1 MPHPAHS
8 PASAARRRVA
18 LMRDVIITVRGEHE
32 TRVAPEE
39 AVARLTIRTEGGE
52 RTDVMGRATDAAS
65 MLRAAL
71 TARQD
76 AGEIR
81 EWSTG
86 RLAVRSERPWNSEGK
101 PLPLVHHASLDVS
114 ATFADLDALSGWL
127 GEIAELDT
135 IQIDGVQW
143 MLTDATRK
151 AVEADVA
158 AQAVRVAMTRATAYA
173 AALGLAE
180 VTAVEVADVGLL
192 GGGSPA
198 AASGPSPRMMMA
210 ASPMDSASA
219 LELQPADIVVSA
231 AVEARFSA
239 R

>member
-1 MPHPAHS
+1 
-8 PASAARRRVA
+8 
-18 LMRDVIITVRGEHE
+18 MRDVIITVRGEHQ
-32 TRVAPEE
+32 TRVAPDE
-39 AVARLTIRTEGGE
+39 AAARVTIRTEGGE
-52 RTDVMGRATDAAS
+52 RTDVMARATDAAGI
-65 MLRAAL
+65 LRTAL

-86 RLAVRSERPWNSEGK
+86 RVAVRSERPWNSEGK
-101 PLPLVHHASLDVS
+101 QLPLVHHASLDVS

-127 GEIAELDT
+127 GEVAELDS
-135 IQIDGVQW
+135 IQVDGVQW
-143 MLTDATRK
+143 MLTDATRA

-158 AQAVRVAMTRATAYA
+158 AHAVRVAMTRATAYA

-192 GGGSPA
+192 GGSAPA
-198 AASGPSPRMMMA
+198 AASGPSPRMLMA
-210 ASPMDSASA
+210 ASAMDSATN

>member
-1 MPHPAHS
+1 
-8 PASAARRRVA
+8 
-18 LMRDVIITVRGEHE
+18 MRDVIITVRGEHQ

-39 AVARLTIRTEGGE
+39 AVARLTIRTEGEE
-52 RTDVMGRATDAAS
+52 RTSVMTQATDAAS
-65 MLRAAL
+65 ILRTAL

-76 AGEIR
+76 AGEVR

-86 RLAVRSERPWNSEGK
+86 RVSVRSERPWNNEGK
-101 PLPLVHHASLDVS
+101 QLPLVHHASLDVS

-127 GEIAELDT
+127 GEVSELDA
-135 IQIDGVQW
+135 IHVDGVRW
-143 MLTDATRK
+143 MLTEATRA
-151 AVEADVA
+151 AVEADVSA
-158 AQAVRVAMTRATAYA
+158 NAVRVAMTRATAYA

-192 GGGSPA
+192 GGGAPV
-198 AASGPSPRMMMA
+198 AASGPAPRMMMA
-210 ASPMDSASA
+210 ASPMDAGVS
-219 LELQPADIVVSA
+219 LELQPADIVVTA

>member
-1 MPHPAHS
+1 
-8 PASAARRRVA
+8 
-18 LMRDVIITVRGEHE
+18 MRDVIITVRGEHQ

-39 AVARLTIRTEGGE
+39 AVARLTIRTEGEE
-52 RTDVMGRATDAAS
+52 RADVMGRATDAAGI
-65 MLRAAL
+65 LRTAL

-86 RLAVRSERPWNSEGK
+86 RLTVRSERPWNSEGK
-101 PLPLVHHASLDVS
+101 QLPLVHHAALDVS

-127 GEIAELDT
+127 GEVAELDA
-135 IQIDGVQW
+135 IHVDGVQW
-143 MLTDATRK
+143 MLTDATRT

-192 GGGSPA
+192 GGGTATP
-198 AASGPSPRMMMA
+198 ASGPSPRMMMA
-210 ASPMDSASA
+210 ASSMDSAGS